1 MTTKRQQTMA
11 KLTRER
17 AVKEKRERKL
27 EKKRAAAAAKKDRAN
42 GIFPAVDPESSD
54 SLLDPESSDRS
65 SIRRARTRSSIQRA
79 QPRSSIRMRPM
90 EMIVRYWGKAWCP
103 ACSRY
108 WSATSI
114 RW

>member
-27 EKKRAAAAAKKDRAN
+27 EKKRAAAAAKKERAN

-54 SLLDPESSDRS
+54 SLLDPESADEVLDPESSASLLDPHEADGDDRAVLGES
-65 SIRRARTRSSIQRA
+65 VV
-79 QPRSSIRMRPM
+79 P
-90 EMIVRYWGKAWCP
+90 GL
-103 ACSRY
+103 
-108 WSATSI
+108 
-114 RW
+114 